1 MGIINVN
8 DNSFHEGS
16 RANSIER
23 ALQLA
28 EEHINGGAAF
38 VDLGAATSKPGA
50 PISNPK
56 DEWDRLAPVL
66 KSIRLAFPN
75 IFLSVDTYHSEVARL
90 AVSEGADLIN
100 DISAGTID
108 NQMFDTV
115 ASLKVPYVMMHMK
128 GTPVDMQKNP
138 HYQDVT
144 QEVIGEMA
152 YKVKQLFQLGAAD
165 IIIDP
170 GFGFG
175 KTLEHNY
182 TLLNNL
188 PEFAAFRI
196 PVLVGVSRK
205 SMVTRLLN
213 IEAASALN
221 ATTALHMLALQN
233 GANILRVHD
242 TREAFEAIEV
252 FEKYKSC
259 GY

>member
-8 DNSFHEGS
+8 NDSFHEGS
-16 RANSIER
+16 RANSIDS
-23 ALQLA
+23 ALHLA
-28 EEHINGGAAF
+28 EKHINGGASF
-38 VDLGAATSKPGA
+38 LDLGASTSKPGA
-50 PISNPK
+50 SISHPK
-56 DEWDRLAPVL
+56 EEWERLAPVL
-66 KSIRLAFPN
+66 KSIRVKFPHV
-75 IFLSVDTYHSEVARL
+75 FLSIDTYHSEVARL

-108 NQMFDTV
+108 SQMFDTV
-115 ASLKVPYVMMHMK
+115 ASLKVPYVMMHMQ
-128 GTPVDMQKNP
+128 GTPADMQKNP

-144 QEVIGEMA
+144 QEVILEMTS
-152 YKVKQLFQLGAAD
+152 KVKQLFQLGASD
-165 IIIDP
+165 IVIDP

-188 PEFAAFRI
+188 QEFVQLRL

-205 SMVTRLLN
+205 SMLTRLLN

-242 TREAFEAIEV
+242 SKEAFEAIEV
-252 FEKYKSC
+252 FDMYTSC
-259 GY
+259 G